1 MLVHLAL
8 TSLTC
13 MSSTRDWQTL
23 DMELMTLAQAAPQAA
38 NAGASVSGWIQ
49 VSARLQE
56 DGVDT
61 NSDAAGDAD
70 ELGFL
75 VDQVRLHFQGKV
87 NADTEYKIGFD
98 MLTSTTDLQD
108 AYIRWTLGEGKTLTT
123 GRFLRPGFKSG
134 MLPKIKLFFL
144 QRTRIGALMY
154 RHDLGALMAIKA
166 GPSIAQFATS
176 NGKDDQEKDL
186 AYTLAFGADFLGK
199 GAGSVEGGWGAT
211 EGTSVYA
218 SVFAFDDG
226 NFDEG
231 SAMGAEMHVTSV
243 GSSGTWSLSAELANF
258 GDQLDYNS
266 KQPGEAGTTPWGVTV
281 SYLFAERWEAAVR
294 YEDYDDAV
302 NRTRWTAGANHY
314 LSGHNLKW
322 TLQYLAT
329 DSDSPTEPEGEV
341 ALGAT
346 LAF

>member
-1 MLVHLAL
+1 MIFTLAL
-8 TSLTC
+8 ASLTGL
-13 MSSTRDWQTL
+13 SSTHDWQTL
-23 DMELMTLAQAAPQAA
+23 DMELTTLAQAAPQAG
-38 NAGASVSGWIQ
+38 NAGAGVSGWVQ

-61 NSDAAGDAD
+61 NADTVGDAD

-87 NADTEYKIGFD
+87 TPDTEYKIGVD
-98 MLTSTTDLQD
+98 ILTSTTDLQD
-108 AYIRWTLGEGKTLTT
+108 AYIRWTLAEGQTLTA

-134 MLPKIKLFFL
+134 MLPKLKLFFL

-154 RHDLGALMAIKA
+154 RHDLGALGGMKLGPALVQAAI
-166 GPSIAQFATS
+166 S
-176 NGKDDQEKDL
+176 NGDDDQQEDL
-186 AYTLAFGADFLGK
+186 AYTLAVGADLLGK
-199 GAGSVEGGWGAT
+199 GAGSVEGGWGAA
-211 EGTSVYA
+211 EGTNLYG

-226 NFDEG
+226 SFDDG
-231 SAMGAEMHVTSV
+231 AAFGAESHLTTQGFTV
-243 GSSGTWSLSAELANF
+243 SAELASF
-258 GDQLDYNS
+258 GDELNYNPNP
-266 KQPGEAGTTPWGVTV
+266 KQVGEEGSTPWGVTL

-294 YEDYDDAV
+294 YEDYDDAE

-314 LSGHNLKW
+314 LAGHNLKW

-329 DSDSPTEPEGEV
+329 DSDSPTEPEAEY

-346 LAF
+346 LGF